1 MSTRMSQVFTKNKLL
16 PFCRSSVREGT
27 IPFQTNGKMCGWKL
41 LFSAFFE
48 RLQSC
53 WLSGCDHGVMEDL
66 LFVQA
71 KTSHNA
77 PTWPNQTPRKN
88 ITNMENIKKKLLET
102 APKISKS
109 CLLQFT
115 FTSQYHDWSKA
126 GWQDLAGFRRGQ
138 TWP

>member
-1 MSTRMSQVFTKNKLL
+1 MNL
-16 PFCRSSVREGT
+16 
-27 IPFQTNGKMCGWKL
+27 KMCGWKL

-88 ITNMENIKKKLLET
+88 ITNMENIRIIPNNVKNHQKYRIPVCFSLHLHSSVMIVHTNEM
-102 APKISKS
+102 S
-109 CLLQFT
+109 
-115 FTSQYHDWSKA
+115 
-126 GWQDLAGFRRGQ
+126 
-138 TWP
+138 

>member
-1 MSTRMSQVFTKNKLL
+1 MSTSMSQVFTKNTTTPILQV
-16 PFCRSSVREGT
+16 FCTRGNNSLSNELKNVWLET
-27 IPFQTNGKMCGWKL
+27 S
-41 LFSAFFE
+41 FSAFFE

-88 ITNMENIKKKLLET
+88 ITNMENIKNYT
-102 APKISKS
+102 
-109 CLLQFT
+109 
-115 FTSQYHDWSKA
+115 
-126 GWQDLAGFRRGQ
+126 
-138 TWP
+138 

>member
-1 MSTRMSQVFTKNKLL
+1 MNL
-16 PFCRSSVREGT
+16 
-27 IPFQTNGKMCGWKL
+27 KMCGWKL

-88 ITNMENIKKKLLET
+88 ITNMENIKKTPGNSTKNIET
-102 APKISKS
+102 
-109 CLLQFT
+109 LQFT
-115 FTSQYHDWSKA
+115 FASQ
-126 GWQDLAGFRRGQ
+126 
-138 TWP
+138 

>member
-1 MSTRMSQVFTKNKLL
+1 MNL
-16 PFCRSSVREGT
+16 
-27 IPFQTNGKMCGWKL
+27 KMCGWKL

-102 APKISKS
+102 APKISKPFS
-109 CLLQFT
+109 LHLHP
-115 FTSQYHDWSKA
+115 SDDWTKMHINEMS
-126 GWQDLAGFRRGQ
+126 
-138 TWP
+138 